1 MKERIT
7 AGIGIILGSIY
18 LTFLQDV
25 YVLNSKTECL
35 FIMIHYCVIGLV
47 LAWIKGHFSKK
58 GSKYLKIGICVAAAV
73 LLAVFQGN
81 ILPGER
87 FIEQEAE
94 IRISAVGENGS
105 QPTREV
111 WLTQFVADSKIVS
124 LQNLA
129 QDNNRNWIFKP
140 EYGSYAFYPSAQE
153 ENHLIF
159 HVSAKKVNMT
169 FGQNSW
175 SGMVEIKT
183 SLGQNELLNLNSDV
197 SGALTHVID
206 ISAAVER
213 EYRTWQIVLL
223 NTGAF
228 SALVFV
234 SDFLLTALL
243 YCLGKLKHMV
253 GKK

>member
-1 MKERIT
+1 
-7 AGIGIILGSIY
+7 
-18 LTFLQDV
+18 
-25 YVLNSKTECL
+25 
-35 FIMIHYCVIGLV
+35 
-47 LAWIKGHFSKK
+47 
-58 GSKYLKIGICVAAAV
+58 
-73 LLAVFQGN
+73 
-81 ILPGER
+81 
-87 FIEQEAE
+87 
-94 IRISAVGENGS
+94 
-105 QPTREV
+105 
-111 WLTQFVADSKIVS
+111 
-124 LQNLA
+124 
-129 QDNNRNWIFKP
+129 
-140 EYGSYAFYPSAQE
+140 
-153 ENHLIF
+153 
-159 HVSAKKVNMT
+159 MT

-197 SGALTHVID
+197 SGALTHAID
-206 ISAAVER
+206 ISATVER